1 MCFLYACN
9 LFFRLYDCFKYHI
22 KKYKEERKEAEEIQ
36 SLLNENPYYAL
47 E

>member
-1 MCFLYACN
+1 MCILACN
-9 LFFRLYDCFKYHI
+9 LFFRIYDINKYNDECR
-22 KKYKEERKEAEEIQ
+22 EEQEMQ

>member
-1 MCFLYACN
+1 MCILVCN
-9 LFFRLYDCFKYHI
+9 LFFRIYDYCVYCINKYNDECR
-22 KKYKEERKEAEEIQ
+22 EEQEML

>member
-1 MCFLYACN
+1 MCILACN
-9 LFFRLYDCFKYHI
+9 LFFRIYDCCIYHI
-22 KKYKEERKEAEEIQ
+22 KKYNDDCKEEQEMQ